1 MSRRHRDTFAP
12 TLPGLAFS
20 FALLVLAAAYGA
32 ERLGVVACALCL
44 VERKPWWAIAGLAL
58 LALLWPSAR
67 RALLWL
73 AVLAGLLG
81 AGLGLLHLGV
91 EWGWW
96 PSPLPECAAPRLA
109 GGSIAARLAS
119 MPLRPAKPCD
129 DPTYLVP
136 GLPLSM
142 AAMQTLAALAF
153 SASLAISLRAR
164 SIR

>member
-1 MSRRHRDTFAP
+1 MRRRDRTAP
-12 TLPGLAFS
+12 ILPGLALA

-44 VERKPWWAIAGLAL
+44 VERKPWWMIAGLAL
-58 LALLWPSAR
+58 LALLLPSTR

-73 AVLAGLLG
+73 AVLAGVL
-81 AGLGLLHLGV
+81 ATGLGLLHLGV
-91 EWGWW
+91 EWSWW

-109 GGSIAARLAS
+109 NGSIAARLAS
-119 MPLRPAKPCD
+119 MPLRPSKPCD

-142 AAMQTLAALAF
+142 AAMQALAALAF
-153 SASLAISLRAR
+153 SAILAISLRTR
-164 SIR
+164 STR